1 MSFNELEKVDDF
13 IVRLLNGNEGNE
25 GLRIERLTAE
35 NNMLKNNT
43 HTTNEPIDF
52 SKQLKD
58 ALKDVHIKGGDNSGL
73 LQQLID

>member
-13 IVRLLNGNEGNE
+13 TVRLLNGNEGNE

-52 SKQLKD
+52 
-58 ALKDVHIKGGDNSGL
+58 
-73 LQQLID
+73 